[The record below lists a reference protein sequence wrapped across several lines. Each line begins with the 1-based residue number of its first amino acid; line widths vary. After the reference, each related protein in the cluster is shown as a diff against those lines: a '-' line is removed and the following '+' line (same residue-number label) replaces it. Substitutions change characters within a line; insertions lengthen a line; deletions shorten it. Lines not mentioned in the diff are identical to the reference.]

1 MAVPWWTRVN
11 ALVPLDGLV
20 PSANS
25 VSIKVLL
32 YFFYR
37 NARVTGKGG
46 GIIVIITG
54 VRLVK

>member
-1 MAVPWWTRVN
+1 MN